1 MATTLTFAYDHECN
15 NGGHV
20 SYTVRMNAG
29 ALQPFNITM
38 DEFLA
43 PLSQLTQVERDLVAS
58 VLLKLRMTG
67 KTRAQAKADLQA
79 GFTITI

>member
-1 MATTLTFAYDHECN
+1 MATLQFQYVGECLS
-15 NGGHV
+15 GGHINF
-20 SYTVRMNAG
+20 TVRLNAG

-38 DEFLA
+38 DEYLA

-79 GFTITI
+79 GFVITV